1 MLPTS
6 WAHEAA
12 ITAKARKVPIVDSVG
27 GRHAIRRLAIRV
39 QWSMA
44 WPSTVCRPRLSSG
57 RSLLATSTLT
67 HFNHCRCFVWSGL
80 TWIERE
86 LRRLSIVSRQQ
97 PPISYDGRDP
107 RTLGPNESWRSFYL
121 GRWFQSP
128 SWRARSARPNLLPQR
143 VSIEAARGA
152 DTMPVPLTRLP
163 VSRKIASGAHGF
175 WSRDRTRRPAHGFWM
190 GCGLR
195 ILNGHGNRCTSGSAW
210 GLGSRVRHH
219 RRDW

>member
-57 RSLLATSTLT
+57 RSRLATSTLT

-80 TWIERE
+80 SWIERE
-86 LRRLSIVSRQQ
+86 LRQLSIVSRQQ

-152 DTMPVPLTRLP
+152 DTMPCL
-163 VSRKIASGAHGF
+163 SR
-175 WSRDRTRRPAHGFWM
+175 
-190 GCGLR
+190 GCQ
-195 ILNGHGNRCTSGSAW
+195 
-210 GLGSRVRHH
+210 SRVKSLAELTDFGHEIGRA
-219 RRDW
+219 DLLTDFGWGVVYGF